1 MFKESKQ
8 GKGNVHT
15 PTYTY
20 ALTDVAGNTGN
31 IRFVANIRER
41 RACEAA
47 FTKREFHIRFFIC
60 FSCQQRYI
68 FFVTSPGFSLFL
80 ASPEQNPVTSNK
92 TNLHHYPAHRR
103 QDSAFCLSLHIR

>member
-1 MFKESKQ
+1 MFKEAKQ

-31 IRFVANIRER
+31 IRFVANTRER

-47 FTKREFHIRFFIC
+47 FTKREFHIRFLFV
-60 FSCQQRYI
+60 FRANN
-68 FFVTSPGFSLFL
+68 VTSFL
-80 ASPEQNPVTSNK
+80 LLLLALVYSWPVQNK
-92 TNLHHYPAHRR
+92 I
-103 QDSAFCLSLHIR
+103 Q